1 MPHGLS
7 DVRVRVSTK
16 MKVSNIS
23 RHNFGRAEV
32 RLGLADYIP
41 HAPRGLRPVEIV
53 AGLARDELERLV
65 GVQLVPA

>member
-1 MPHGLS
+1 
-7 DVRVRVSTK
+7 